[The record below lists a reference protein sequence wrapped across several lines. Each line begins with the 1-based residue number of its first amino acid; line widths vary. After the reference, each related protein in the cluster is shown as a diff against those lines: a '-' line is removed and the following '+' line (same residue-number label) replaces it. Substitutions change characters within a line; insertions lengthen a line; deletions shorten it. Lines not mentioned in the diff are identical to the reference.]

1 MKTQYEQ
8 LYSKKCTLTLK
19 NIGYLILFE
28 INWNKIGIH
37 RLVVKQNEQDDFG
50 ITFWQKML

>member
-8 LYSKKCTLTLK
+8 SDSKKGTLTLK
-19 NIGYLILFE
+19 TIRYLILFG
-28 INWNKIGIH
+28 INWSKIGIY